1 VIFAPR
7 LTPEDPVR
15 LSAKICWSPLLV
27 LSKFVEMITVPALKV
42 KAPVILANSVV
53 LKFIWL
59 EVVCGPTSIVPE
71 DRVRVTVPVPAL
83 IAWLIVKSAAVML
96 ILLLEFEVM
105 PVMEFTDPIV
115 RVVAA
120 ESTIVIAPEAEE
132 VAATVPKLFDVLE
145 TEILPPAFKERL
157 LAVMALESVI
167 PPLVLVRLT
176 V

>member
-15 LSAKICWSPLLV
+15 LSVKICWSPLDV
-27 LSKFVEMITVPALKV
+27 LSRFVEIVTVPALKV

-53 LKFIWL
+53 LKFISL
-59 EVVCGPTSIVPE
+59 PLLCVPTSIVPE
-71 DRVRVTVPVPAL
+71 DRVNVTVPVPAL
-83 IAWLIVKSAAVML
+83 IAWLIAKSLAVIL

-132 VAATVPKLFDVLE
+132 VAATVPKLFEVLE
-145 TEILPPAFKERL
+145 TEILPAAFKERL
-157 LAVMALESVI
+157 LAVMALESEI
-167 PPLVLVRLT
+167 APPVLVRLT